1 MRERKGMDLDG
12 REGGGELKLVEGQI
26 IISIYYVWKK
36 LFSIIRKIKGKNRKK
51 EGRKEGK
58 QAGSLSKTWGTN

>member
-1 MRERKGMDLDG
+1 MYEKN
-12 REGGGELKLVEGQI
+12 
-26 IISIYYVWKK
+26 
-36 LFSIIRKIKGKNRKK
+36 LFSIIRKIKRKNRKK